1 MSSNRAK
8 EMEDRS
14 LKIRERTMAEKM
26 TFEDLDAWK
35 QARSLVNGIYAL
47 TREAGLG
54 RDFGLSSQLQPAAVS
69 VMTNIAEGFERAHLL
84 EKLQFCNVARSSAG
98 EVRSLLYVVG
108 DNFPGTA
115 AQNRNFASQRSRYR
129 KACDR
134 IDRLNRKAAQPFRQ
148 TTFSVFS
155 AFLALALAASAIF
168 YLPSPVF
175 YSRCPIPSSQSKT

>member
-1 MSSNRAK
+1 
-8 EMEDRS
+8 
-14 LKIRERTMAEKM
+14 MAEKM

-35 QARSLVNGIYAL
+35 QACSLINGIYAL

-69 VMTNIAEGFERAHLL
+69 VMTNVAEGFERAPLP

-115 AQNRNFASQRSRYR
+115 AQTETLRANAVGTGKLVTGLIASTEKRRSPFA
-129 KACDR
+129 
-134 IDRLNRKAAQPFRQ
+134 RLH
-148 TTFSVFS
+148 S
-155 AFLALALAASAIF
+155 AYLALF
-168 YLPSPVF
+168 
-175 YSRCPIPSSQSKT
+175 